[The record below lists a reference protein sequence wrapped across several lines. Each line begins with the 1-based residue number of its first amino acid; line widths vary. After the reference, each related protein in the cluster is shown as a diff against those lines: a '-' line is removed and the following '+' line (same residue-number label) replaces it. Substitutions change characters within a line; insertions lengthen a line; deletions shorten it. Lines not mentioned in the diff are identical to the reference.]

1 MELMQVSQICK
12 ALSDPNRLQ
21 IVQMLT
27 QGEKCGCDLLEQ
39 LQIGQPT
46 LSHHMK
52 ILGECGLISARK
64 EAKWSYYSLNC
75 DQWTAFRD
83 YIESIRCTC
92 TPDEKGGCCCT

>member
-83 YIESIRCTC
+83 YIESIRSTC
-92 TPDEKGGCCCT
+92 MPD

>member
-1 MELMQVSQICK
+1 MELIRVSQICK

-27 QGEKCGCDLLEQ
+27 RGDKCGCDLLEK

-75 DQWTAFRD
+75 DQWTVFRD

-92 TPDEKGGCCCT
+92 SPDEKGGCCCT